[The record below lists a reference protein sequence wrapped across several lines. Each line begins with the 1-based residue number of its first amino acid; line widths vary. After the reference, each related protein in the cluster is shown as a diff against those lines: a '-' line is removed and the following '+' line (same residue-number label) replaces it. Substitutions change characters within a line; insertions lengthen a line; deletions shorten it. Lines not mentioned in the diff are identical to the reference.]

1 MSTLGGLLWRVG
13 FWLPVCFGAWYF
25 FSILFTA
32 PLAMA
37 VDPVLTLLFPQVI
50 ERVAQHGN
58 ALVALTRLVGTSQE
72 AGATGEILF
81 EVNPLQYSYCMPFYT
96 ALVLV
101 APGEEEWTHVKRWLW
116 GMLVLFGV
124 QIFGVSTEILKI
136 LAFGAGVEA
145 QELLGF
151 SAWGYEFL
159 ALAYQ
164 LGFLVLPPVVPV
176 MLWFGQFQDAWEAI
190 IGRAS
195 PSP

>member
-1 MSTLGGLLWRVG
+1 MPDELPPDPDAIEKWRNLPQDQPSKQSLPPLTGGR
-13 FWLPVCFGAWYF
+13 
-25 FSILFTA
+25 
-32 PLAMA
+32 
-37 VDPVLTLLFPQVI
+37 
-50 ERVAQHGN
+50 
-58 ALVALTRLVGTSQE
+58 
-72 AGATGEILF
+72 
-81 EVNPLQYSYCMPFYT
+81 
-96 ALVLV
+96 
-101 APGEEEWTHVKRWLW
+101 RWLW

-145 QELLGF
+145 QKLLGF

-176 MLWFGQFQDAWEAI
+176 MLWFGQFQDALEAI